1 MSRAISRARIS
12 LFALAVVGA
21 LGFGASTALAEPPP
35 PCPELAFGKCSS
47 TDQCQRTCANAGLT
61 MAARGC
67 DNGCCYCVF

>member
-1 MSRAISRARIS
+1 MTRAIRGARTS
-12 LFALAVVGA
+12 LFALAVAGA
-21 LGFGASTALAEPPP
+21 LGFGASTAVARQP

-47 TDQCQRTCANAGLT
+47 QDQCQRICAGSGFA